1 LREEEGRRKQKNR
14 LTLRPMGKHTAGK
27 IRKIPSRPSHACS
40 VHAVDALNA
49 SGAVD

>member
-27 IRKIPSRPSHACS
+27 IRKIPSRH
-40 VHAVDALNA
+40 VQFTLLTR
-49 SGAVD
+49 